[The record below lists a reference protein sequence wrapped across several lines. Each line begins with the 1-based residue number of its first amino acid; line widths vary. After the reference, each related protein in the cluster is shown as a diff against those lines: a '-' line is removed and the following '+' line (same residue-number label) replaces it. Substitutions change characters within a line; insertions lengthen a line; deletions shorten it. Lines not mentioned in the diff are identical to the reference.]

1 MKIQNGW
8 KQKKIP
14 CFIFNESTSERADEI
29 DCLERADASERIEL
43 DRDETD
49 RADCAGECDGDGLG
63 RRRPTLLIVWSMWGD
78 ISGLVS
84 FNRAIV
90 L

>member
-1 MKIQNGW
+1 MGEN
-8 KQKKIP
+8 KKIP

-63 RRRPTLLIVWSMWGD
+63 RRRPTLLIV
-78 ISGLVS
+78 
-84 FNRAIV
+84 
-90 L
+90 